1 MHAAG
6 IALLVIVSL
15 VLLGGLYL
23 AHRLTQALIPGDPS
37 AEIDPGRSIAVL
49 MVLCLAALAIWF
61 VNPFSALLLVPAVHL
76 WMWVVEPELRP
87 RRAMCLLLLAVG
99 LAPPVLVVLYYAS
112 TQSLGP
118 VGVAWNVLLLIAGG
132 HVSLVAALV
141 WSVVLGCSLAAVSI
155 GVRSV
160 RRPRPEDAPVTVRGP
175 ITYAG
180 PGSLGGT
187 ESALR
192 R

>member
-1 MHAAG
+1 
-6 IALLVIVSL
+6 
-15 VLLGGLYL
+15 
-23 AHRLTQALIPGDPS
+23 
-37 AEIDPGRSIAVL
+37 
-49 MVLCLAALAIWF
+49 
-61 VNPFSALLLVPAVHL
+61 
-76 WMWVVEPELRP
+76 
-87 RRAMCLLLLAVG
+87 
-99 LAPPVLVVLYYAS
+99 
-112 TQSLGP
+112 
-118 VGVAWNVLLLIAGG
+118 VAWNVLLLIAGG